1 MKKLFY
7 PLTLALTLLAT
18 SCTNN
23 QDDMTSP
30 TDPSGKTPIS
40 FSVEENRKPIT
51 RAGFT
56 ADTKIAMRIK
66 STDGTN
72 SKYTRVTA
80 TAAAQA
86 TGTEYSSVTLTSERY
101 WDDAYGRKA
110 QLSVYAIAV
119 PGKSGV
125 SNNNTTLENKLTAG
139 TDTWFSENSE
149 NETVAWTVST
159 SQSSETLANED
170 LTYSNNIS
178 SSGKGGVY
186 KYGFNSNNSTTSDG
200 YNTTA
205 TDGCMKFTYQT
216 PSATDGPGKF
226 DRGHLIFN
234 HALSR
239 ITVNLIKGVGFGDNV
254 FTLAS
259 DQVTLKSVPYTGTLN
274 LVDGTWNISKRT
286 DITVAASKENNTY
299 SLIAQVL
306 PEFEI
311 GKTSTT
317 SVLAFTIDGNVY
329 NVTQE
334 QMYKALENATGLTQK
349 DDNKITIAKGYNYL
363 FNITVNKTNVSVKA
377 TLVDFDNVT
386 AASQSIINDPV
397 TVDFTAFGTTEDTA
411 FSLYRSLDSGNTSG
425 QNWDGDYEKHGDTGL
440 TQNTDKTWKTAWY
453 FDSNSTYYH
462 FRTLKNVTSIFTKD
476 SENKNVADYFS
487 ISSGSTDYLWGAPM
501 KSTPAY
507 DTEYGYTSCL
517 STAIGPISTAI
528 AISELHV
535 MSSIVINLTTST
547 GDDAV
552 TLDGSTVT
560 ITKCAKEGTVLMGSG
575 KVTPSSTFTETISL
589 TAGNS
594 NDYTSYVVPQS
605 LSRGDGDENKVGLI
619 IVTADGNKYTISD
632 LSKINNTATSP
643 SAIATWLPGSKYTYT
658 FKLTK
663 TGVTFSTCKVVD
675 WKAVTAEN
683 TPITL

>member
-23 QDDMTSP
+23 QDDMTTP

-66 STDGTN
+66 STDGSN

-86 TGTEYSSVTLTSERY
+86 TGTDYSTVTLTSDRY
-101 WDDAYGRKA
+101 WDDAYGRDA
-110 QLSVYAIAV
+110 NLSVYAIAV
-119 PGKSGV
+119 PGMSSV
-125 SNNNTTLENKLTAG
+125 TNNNVTLENKLTAG
-139 TDTWFSENSE
+139 TGTWFSEDTE
-149 NETVAWTVST
+149 NENVSWTVST
-159 SQSSETLANED
+159 SQTSTTLADED

-178 SSGKGGVY
+178 SSGTGGVY
-186 KYGFNSNNSTTSDG
+186 TYDFQSSAYK
-200 YNTTA
+200 TTA
-205 TDGCMKFTYQT
+205 SGGCMKFTYQT
-216 PSATDGPGKF
+216 ENATDGPGKF
-226 DRGHLIFN
+226 DKGHLIFN

-239 ITVNLIKGVGFGDNV
+239 ISVNLIKGTGFGDNA
-254 FTLAS
+254 FNLAS
-259 DQVTLKSVPYTGTLN
+259 NQVTLKSFPYKGTLN
-274 LVDGTWNISKRT
+274 LTDGSWGTPLNS
-286 DITVAASKENNTY
+286 DITVTASKENNTY
-299 SLIAQVL
+299 SLTAQVL
-306 PEFEI
+306 PGFEI
-311 GKTSTT
+311 NKTTTT

-334 QMYKALENATGLTQK
+334 QMYKALENVSGLVSNNDT
-349 DDNKITIAKGYNYL
+349 KITMSKGNNYV
-363 FNITVNKTNVSVKA
+363 FNITVNKTSISVKA
-377 TLVDFDNVT
+377 TLVDFDKVT

-397 TVDFTAFGTTEDTA
+397 SFEFTDQGSAEDKG
-411 FSLYRSLDSGNTSG
+411 FSLYRCLDSGNTNG
-425 QNWDGDYEKHGDTGL
+425 TNWKGDYEKHDDTGL
-440 TQNTDKTWKTAWY
+440 TQNNETWKTAWY

-462 FRTLKNVTSIFTKD
+462 FRTLKNVSSIVTKD
-476 SENKNVADYFS
+476 GENKDVDDYFS
-487 ISSGSTDYLWGAPM
+487 ITSGSTDYLWGAPM
-501 KSTPAY
+501 KSTPTY
-507 DTEYGYTSCL
+507 DSTNGYTSCL
-517 STAIGPISTAI
+517 SSAIGPTSTAI
-528 AISELHV
+528 AISELHI
-535 MSSIVINLTTST
+535 MSSIIVKLQTSNGT
-547 GDDAV
+547 DAV

-560 ITKCAKEGTVLMGSG
+560 ITKCAKDGTVLMGSG
-575 KVTPSSTFTETISL
+575 KVTPSTTVTETISL
-589 TAGNS
+589 TAGSN

-605 LSRGDGDENKVGLI
+605 LSRGDGDANKVGLT

-658 FKLTK
+658 FTLTK
-663 TGVTFSTCKVVD
+663 TGVTFSTCKVVG
-675 WKAVTAEN
+675 WKDVTAED

>member
-7 PLTLALTLLAT
+7 PLTLALTLLAS

-23 QDDMTSP
+23 QDDMTTP

-40 FSVEENRKPIT
+40 FVGEATTAPAKT

-56 ADTKIAMRIK
+56 DPTQIAMRIK
-66 STDGTN
+66 STNGTD

-80 TAAAQA
+80 TAQK
-86 TGTEYSSVTLTSERY
+86 TSTDYSTVTLTSERY
-101 WDDAYGRKA
+101 WDDAYGRDA
-110 QLSVYAIAV
+110 NLSVYAIAV
-119 PGKSGV
+119 PGMSSV
-125 SNNNTTLENKLTAG
+125 TNNGTTLVNKLTTG
-139 TDTWFSENSE
+139 TSTWFSETTES
-149 NETVAWTVST
+149 ETVAWTVST

-216 PSATDGPGKF
+216 ENATDGPGKF
-226 DRGHLIFN
+226 DKGHLIFN

-239 ITVNLIKGVGFGDNV
+239 ISVNLIKGTGFGDNA
-254 FTLAS
+254 FNLAS
-259 DQVTLKSVPYTGTLN
+259 NQVTLKSFPYTGTLN
-274 LVDGTWNISKRT
+274 LTDGSWGTPLNS
-286 DITVAASKENNTY
+286 DITVTASKENNTY
-299 SLIAQVL
+299 SLTAQVL
-306 PEFEI
+306 PGFEI
-311 GKTSTT
+311 NKTTTT

-334 QMYKALENATGLTQK
+334 QMYKALEKVSGLVSNNDT
-349 DDNKITIAKGYNYL
+349 KITMSKGNNYV
-363 FNITVNKTNVSVKA
+363 FNITVNKTSISVKA
-377 TLVDFDNVT
+377 TLVDFDEVT

-440 TQNTDKTWKTAWY
+440 TQETDKTWKTAWY
-453 FDSNSTYYH
+453 FNSNSTYYH

-501 KSTPAY
+501 KSTPTY
-507 DTEYGYTSCL
+507 DSTNGYTSCL
-517 STAIGPISTAI
+517 SSAIGPTSTAI
-528 AISELHV
+528 AISELHI
-535 MSSIVINLTTST
+535 MSSIIVKLQTSNGT
-547 GDDAV
+547 DAV
-552 TLDGSTVT
+552 TLNGSTVT
-560 ITKCAKEGTVLMGSG
+560 ITKCAKDGTVLMGSG
-575 KVTPSSTFTETISL
+575 KVTPSTTVTETIPL

-594 NDYTSYVVPQS
+594 NDYTSYVVPQA
-605 LSRGDGDENKVGLI
+605 LSRGDGDENKVGLT

-632 LSKINNTATSP
+632 LSKIKDTTTSP
-643 SAIATWLPGSKYTYT
+643 AAIATWLPGSKYTYT
-658 FKLTK
+658 FTLTK
-663 TGVTFSTCKVVD
+663 TGVTFATCKVVG
-675 WKAVTAEN
+675 WKDVTAED

>member
-23 QDDMTSP
+23 QDDMTTP

-80 TAAAQA
+80 TAAQA
-86 TGTEYSSVTLTSERY
+86 TGTDYSTVTLTSDRY
-101 WDDAYGRKA
+101 WDDAYGRDA
-110 QLSVYAIAV
+110 NLSVYAIAV
-119 PGKSGV
+119 PGKTDVNNGNV
-125 SNNNTTLENKLTAG
+125 SLENKLTAG
-139 TDTWFSENSE
+139 SGTWFTESPE
-149 NETVAWTVST
+149 NENVSWTVST
-159 SQSSETLANED
+159 SQTSTTLADED

-178 SSGKGGVY
+178 SGGTGGVY
-186 KYGFNSNNSTTSDG
+186 TYDFQSSAYK
-200 YNTTA
+200 TTA
-205 TDGCMKFTYQT
+205 SGGCMKFTYQT
-216 PSATDGPGKF
+216 ENATDGPGKF
-226 DRGHLIFN
+226 DKGHLIFN

-239 ITVNLIKGVGFGDNV
+239 ISVNLIKGTGFGDNA
-254 FTLAS
+254 FNLAS
-259 DQVTLKSVPYTGTLN
+259 SQVTLKSFPYTGTLN
-274 LVDGTWNISKRT
+274 LANGSWGTPSNSDIS
-286 DITVAASKENNTY
+286 DITVSATKADNSY
-299 SLIAQVL
+299 SLTAQVL
-306 PEFEI
+306 PGFEI
-311 GKTSTT
+311 NKTSTS

-334 QMYKALENATGLTQK
+334 QMYKALEKVSGLVSNNDT
-349 DDNKITIAKGYNYL
+349 KITMSKGNNYV
-363 FNITVNKTNVSVKA
+363 FNITVNKTSISVKA
-377 TLVDFDNVT
+377 TLVDFDEVT

-440 TQNTDKTWKTAWY
+440 TQETDKTWKTAWY

-487 ISSGSTDYLWGAPM
+487 ISSGSTDYLWGAPT
-501 KSTPAY
+501 KSTPTY
-507 DTEYGYTSCL
+507 DSTNGYTSCL
-517 STAIGPISTAI
+517 SSAIGPTSTAI
-528 AISELHV
+528 AISELHI
-535 MSSIVINLTTST
+535 MSSIIVKLQTSNGT
-547 GDDAV
+547 DAV
-552 TLDGSTVT
+552 TLNGSTVT
-560 ITKCAKEGTVLMGSG
+560 ITKCAKDGTVLMGSG
-575 KVTPSSTFTETISL
+575 KVTPSTTVTETISL
-589 TAGNS
+589 TAGSN

-605 LSRGDGDENKVGLI
+605 LSRGDGDANKVGLT

-632 LSKINNTATSP
+632 LSKIKDTATSP
-643 SAIATWLPGSKYTYT
+643 AAIATWLPGSKYTYT
-658 FKLTK
+658 FTLTK
-663 TGVTFSTCKVVD
+663 TGVTFATCKVVD
-675 WKAVTAEN
+675 WKDVTAEN

>member
-23 QDDMTSP
+23 QDDMTTP

-40 FSVEENRKPIT
+40 FVGEATTAPART

-56 ADTKIAMRIK
+56 DDTKIAMRIK

-80 TAAAQA
+80 TAAQA
-86 TGTEYSSVTLTSERY
+86 TGTDYSTVTLTSDRY
-101 WDDAYGRKA
+101 WDDAYGRDA
-110 QLSVYAIAV
+110 NLSVYAIAV
-119 PGKSGV
+119 PGMSSV
-125 SNNNTTLENKLTAG
+125 TNNNVTLENKLTAG
-139 TDTWFSENSE
+139 SGTWFTEAQE
-149 NETVAWTVST
+149 NENVSWTVST
-159 SQSSETLANED
+159 SQTSTTLADED

-178 SSGKGGVY
+178 SSGTGGVY
-186 KYGFNSNNSTTSDG
+186 TYDFQSSAYK
-200 YNTTA
+200 TTA
-205 TDGCMKFTYQT
+205 SGGCMKFTYQT
-216 PSATDGPGKF
+216 ENATDGPGKF

-274 LVDGTWNISKRT
+274 LVDGTWNISKRS

-306 PEFEI
+306 PGFEI

-363 FNITVNKTNVSVKA
+363 FNITVNKTSVSVKA

-462 FRTLKNVTSIFTKD
+462 FRTLKNVSSIVTKD
-476 SENKNVADYFS
+476 DENNDVDDYFS
-487 ISSGSTDYLWGAPM
+487 ITSGPTDYLWGAPM
-501 KSTPAY
+501 KSTPTY
-507 DTEYGYTSCL
+507 DSTKGYTSCL
-517 STAIGPISTAI
+517 SSAIGPTSTAI
-528 AISELHV
+528 AISELHI
-535 MSSIVINLTTST
+535 MSSIIVKLQTSNGT
-547 GDDAV
+547 DAV
-552 TLDGSTVT
+552 ALNGSTVT
-560 ITKCAKEGTVLMGSG
+560 ITKCAKDGTVLMGSG
-575 KVTPSSTFTETISL
+575 KVTPSTTVTETISL
-589 TAGNS
+589 TVGSN

-605 LSRGDGDENKVGLI
+605 LSRSDGDANKVGLT

-632 LSKINNTATSP
+632 LSKIKDTATSP
-643 SAIATWLPGSKYTYT
+643 AAIATWLPGSKYTYT
-658 FKLTK
+658 FTLTK
-663 TGVTFSTCKVVD
+663 TGVTFATCKVVD
-675 WKAVTAEN
+675 WKDVKAEN